1 MALPSRFV
9 IVEKENRSETRKIL
23 RQERNMILRLI
34 FALVLAVGA
43 IVILRR
49 IRQRLSIRN
58 KNRTIESK
66 STVRCAYCLVY
77 LDKEHALEVGDS
89 YYCSP
94 EHAEKGSQNHS

>member
-1 MALPSRFV
+1 
-9 IVEKENRSETRKIL
+9 
-23 RQERNMILRLI
+23 MILRLI

-77 LDKEHALEVGDS
+77 LDKEDALDVGDS

-94 EHAEKGSQNHS
+94 EHAEKGS